1 MVLHENT
8 CSTRMRASGQSHED
22 NPMPANAQIDRSA
35 RSETKNTKAAGSKVN
50 ITLKLDKDLV
60 RKVRVLAA
68 EKGTSVS
75 ALLASKLEE
84 ELSRRAAYEKAKESA
99 LKFMK
104 KGINLGG
111 RPLTREEMHER
122 R

>member
-1 MVLHENT
+1 
-8 CSTRMRASGQSHED
+8 
-22 NPMPANAQIDRSA
+22 MPTNAQINKPQH
-35 RSETKNTKAAGSKVN
+35 SEAKNVKAASSKVN
-50 ITLKLDKDLV
+50 LTLKLDKDLV
-60 RKVRVLAA
+60 HKVRVLAA

-84 ELSRRAAYEKAKESA
+84 ELSRRAEYEKAKESA

-104 KGINLGG
+104 KGINLAGQ
-111 RPLTREEMHER
+111 PPTREEMHER